1 MKNNHRTNGGFPVG
15 WDEKRVRAVIEHYD
29 RQTEEERT
37 AEIEKAAVAD
47 AWHKFADAIKDF
59 NRSNLSKIRLQRE
72 RGLLTWRGS
81 DEDGPFAQDYTVDIA
96 VQLPALDQPIRPVLG
111 VIFRKLKPAVPFP
124 GSRKKQSDIL
134 AACADGVKLEVV
146 KKKTGLA
153 MAGVSTSV
161 YPKHLDGAC
170 LCDAL
175 IRLEHS
181 IHRIRASCRVHRS
194 AT

>member
-1 MKNNHRTNGGFPVG
+1 MKNNHRSSGAFPAG

-59 NRSNLSKIRLQRE
+59 NRSNLSKMRLHRE

-81 DEDGPFAQDYTVDIA
+81 NEDGPFAQDYTVGVA
-96 VQLPALDQPIRPVLG
+96 AQLPALDQPFRPVLG

-124 GSRKKQSDIL
+124 GSRKKQAEIL
-134 AACADGVKLEVV
+134 AACVDGVKLGVV
-146 KKKTGLA
+146 KKKGGLA
-153 MAGVSTSV
+153 LAGVNTTV
-161 YPKHLDGAC
+161 YPKHLDGMC

-181 IHRIRASCRVHRS
+181 IHRIRTSCRVHHPAS
-194 AT
+194 